1 MLIDAVLRMNRNPII
16 VLLASTAIAFATL
29 VLAGGCQRTPRVVKI
44 GLVGPFEGRH
54 RDIGYD
60 VIYSARLAIREE
72 NGNLDEE
79 NYRVALVALDDFGD
93 PDTAQEI
100 ARSLIIDPAVI
111 AVVGHWLPD
120 TTAVAA
126 PLYEEAGL
134 PFIEAGALPFDM
146 LDPDLLPVQFKQD
159 YANLTPFDEIAGPYA
174 GAGYDSIRLILAA
187 IAAANAD
194 GVSLNRTTIAD
205 ILPDVNIAGVTGS
218 VYQP

>member
-16 VLLASTAIAFATL
+16 VLLASAAFAFTTL
-29 VLAGGCQRTPRVVKI
+29 LVAGGCQRTPRVVKI

-60 VIYSARLAIREE
+60 VIYSARLAVREE
-72 NGNLDEE
+72 NGVLDEE
-79 NYRVALVALDDFGD
+79 GYRVSLVALDDFGD
-93 PDTAQEI
+93 PDTAKEI

-111 AVVGHWLPD
+111 AVVGHWLTD

-146 LDPDLLPVQFKQD
+146 L
-159 YANLTPFDEIAGPYA
+159 PYA

-187 IAAANAD
+187 IAAANVK
-194 GVSLNRTTIAD
+194 GVSLDRTTIAN